1 MSGTSAKTLPLKELW
16 KNVIWGGG
24 QLWRISPH
32 LMIMMALTALFE
44 SVLPAGLA
52 ITTRFLINRVSE
64 LTGSGPQQIKAV
76 LIPLLFI
83 LALIILQ
90 NVSTAIKFYFGQV
103 FKDIVNLKISY
114 QVMAH
119 ASMHDVSF
127 FENSNNQDMLAR
139 VNENTA
145 HHLSSCYMNVLTLA
159 ADLVKLSSLSIIL
172 ILIEPL
178 IAIVILPLFIPYLFF
193 KIRLAKD
200 RYTIHHRQTLKKR
213 WTKYFV
219 GLLTKPQQVA
229 EIRLLGIA
237 TFFLEKFN
245 NLMVEFNAQ
254 EKGLYKRNFIGNLIF
269 STIANLVIFMILCKI
284 VLRAIA
290 GALTIGDVVIFIG
303 TSANLRNLLENTTTT
318 LSTIHEHSSYIGN
331 YREFLYLSALTHDKQ
346 DKLPVTLTNGAVE
359 LKNVSFT
366 YAGSKEPALQN
377 ISLKI
382 NPGETIAL
390 VGENAAGKT
399 TLAKLI
405 AGLYEPNSGA
415 ITIDGQNIQHCSQEY
430 LQKKIAFVFQNFGKF
445 EASVSDNIA
454 VGNWQQLIGD
464 DQQVETIACQVNL
477 HHLIKKYPEGY
488 RTLLG
493 RQFGKY
499 EPSGGQWQYI
509 AIARAFAKDPVLLIL
524 DEPTANL
531 DVKSEYELFNRFK
544 ELAAGRTTILIS
556 HRFST
561 VKIADRIIVLNEKGI
576 VESGTHK
583 ELLKNDGTYA
593 AMFKV
598 YQNQMDFEHVN

>member
-1 MSGTSAKTLPLKELW
+1 MSGTSAKTLSFRKLLKNLL
-16 KNVIWGGG
+16 WGGK
-24 QLWRISPH
+24 QLWHISPH
-32 LMIMMALTALFE
+32 LMLLMALTAFFD
-44 SVLPAGLA
+44 SALPASLA
-52 ITTRFLINRVSE
+52 ITTRYLINRVSE
-64 LTGSGPQQIKAV
+64 LIGNGPQQINAV
-76 LIPLLFI
+76 LIPLMLI

-90 NVSTAIKFYFGQV
+90 NVSTASKFYLGKV
-103 FKDIVNLKISY
+103 FKDVVNLKISH

-145 HHLSSCYMNVLTLA
+145 NHLSSCYMNILILA
-159 ADLVKLSSLSIIL
+159 SDLVKLSSLSVIL

-178 IAIVILPLFIPYLFF
+178 VAIVIIPLFIPYLFF

-200 RYTIHHRQTLKKR
+200 RYTIHHSQTLKKR
-213 WTKYFV
+213 WTNYFV

-229 EIRLLGIA
+229 EIKLLGIA
-237 TFFLEKFN
+237 PFFLEKFD

-269 STIANLVIFMILCKI
+269 STIANLFIFMILCKI
-284 VLRAIA
+284 ILRTIA

-318 LSTIHEHSSYIGN
+318 LSVIHEHSSFIGN
-331 YREFLYLSALTHDKQ
+331 YRDFLYLSVLTQNKQ
-346 DKLPVTLTNGAVE
+346 DKLPVTLTNGAIE
-359 LKNVSFT
+359 LKNVCFT
-366 YAGSKEPALQN
+366 YAGSKEPALHN

-405 AGLYEPNSGA
+405 AGLYKPDSGT
-415 ITIDGQNIQHCSQEY
+415 IVIDGQSIQHCSQEY
-430 LQKKIAFVFQNFGKF
+430 LQNKIAFVFQNFGKF

-464 DQQVETIACQVNL
+464 EQQVETIARQVNL
-477 HHLIKKYPEGY
+477 HHLIEKYPEGY
-488 RTLLG
+488 KTLLG
-493 RQFGKY
+493 RQFGNY
-499 EPSGGQWQYI
+499 DPSGGQWQYI

-544 ELAAGRTTILIS
+544 ELATGRTTILIS

-561 VKIADRIIVLNEKGI
+561 VKIADRIIVLSEKGI

-598 YQNQMDFEHVN
+598 YQNQMDFENVN